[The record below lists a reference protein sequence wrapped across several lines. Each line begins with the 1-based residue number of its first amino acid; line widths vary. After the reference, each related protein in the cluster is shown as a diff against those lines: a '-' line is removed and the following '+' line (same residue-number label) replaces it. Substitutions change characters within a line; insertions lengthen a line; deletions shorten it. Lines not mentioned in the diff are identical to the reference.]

1 MENRR
6 QSKMAS
12 LLQQTMGDILLK
24 EARNHVG
31 SNVLVSITQVKV
43 SSDLSV
49 ARFYLSVFGGDTPQT
64 AVDIL
69 NATSYEWRKK
79 MGAELKHHLRKI
91 PEVEFFMD
99 DSIEYAQKMNDL
111 FKNLKDEDKKDEE
124 E

>member
-24 EARNHVG
+24 EGRNHIG
-31 SNVLVSITQVKV
+31 SGVLVSITQVKV
-43 SSDLSV
+43 SSDLSI
-49 ARFYLSVFGGDTPQT
+49 ARFYLSIFGGDDPKTT
-64 AVDIL
+64 LDIL

-79 MGAELKHHLRKI
+79 LGTELKNHLRKI
-91 PEVEFFMD
+91 PEIEFYID

-111 FKNLKDEDKKDEE
+111 FKDLNKEGDKPAE
-124 E
+124 

>member
-49 ARFYLSVFGGDTPQT
+49 ARFYLSVFGGENPQM

-69 NATSYEWRKK
+69 NSTSYEWRRKL
-79 MGAELKHHLRKI
+79 GSELKNHLRKI
-91 PEVEFFMD
+91 PEIEFFMD

-111 FKNLKDEDKKDEE
+111 FKNLKKDENKE